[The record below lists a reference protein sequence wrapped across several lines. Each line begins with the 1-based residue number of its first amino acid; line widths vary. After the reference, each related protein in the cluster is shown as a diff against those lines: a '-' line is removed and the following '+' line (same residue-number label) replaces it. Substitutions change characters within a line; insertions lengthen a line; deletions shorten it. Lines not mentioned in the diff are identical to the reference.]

1 MCAITMQTSKASIE
15 FLENHIPEL
24 ADAAFRQAYWQA
36 LAAGSSV
43 MVADGGQIV
52 EVFPDGDRKV
62 VKQISKPIRINAVV
76 DNRSD

>member
-1 MCAITMQTSKASIE
+1 MCAIPMQTSEASIE

-52 EVFPDGDRKV
+52 EVFPDGDRKI

-76 DNRSD
+76 DNQSD

>member
-1 MCAITMQTSKASIE
+1 MQTSEASIE

-52 EVFPDGDRKV
+52 EVFPDGDRKI